1 MALEDE
7 AQGSCKVASSP
18 SVCSMQTDRDD
29 SIGCASPAISDCFNP
44 FESSSVHSRESPRP
58 PLGGDCRPLSR
69 MIVHQTRHTLPQRS
83 TMHLTNLQ
91 QPKMLSACD
100 C

>member
-1 MALEDE
+1 MAFEDE

-18 SVCSMQTDRDD
+18 SVCSMQTDKDD

-58 PLGGDCRPLSR
+58 ALGGDSPFLLLSYAPT
-69 MIVHQTRHTLPQRS
+69 HQ
-83 TMHLTNLQ
+83 
-91 QPKMLSACD
+91 MLYSLHKKLKSFV
-100 C
+100 